1 MWTLYNI
8 YVFAFLTVIKVQDLV
23 EVCDADQQE
32 WLSYQ
37 HYLTTITSIDL
48 QAFSTPCKAVLKQIF
63 GCTRN
68 STVVF

>member
-32 WLSYQ
+32 WLGYQ